1 MTVAE
6 CAKLLGSKDGILL
19 LTHKNPDGDTV
30 MSAAALCRALRRK
43 NKKAYLYHNP
53 QITKKMLP
61 FVDKLFAPE
70 SFVPKYIVSVDVATE
85 NLFPKDFDGKVDLA
99 IDHHP
104 SNSHFAAE
112 ELIESE
118 RSACGE
124 IVQKLIVAL
133 AGKLTKTEATLL
145 YIALTTD
152 TGAFQYANTDEQTFR
167 SAAELVQ
174 AGADAHAVM
183 LHFFRKTSLARL
195 RLEGMIYSGLHVYH
209 EGKLV
214 IATVT
219 LEMMQTA
226 EATED
231 DCDDLAGLSGRAEDA
246 LMNVT
251 IRELSDG
258 SSKISVRS
266 APGVSSLA
274 VCSAFGG
281 GGHEL
286 ASGCTIQASPEKAE
300 KLLLDVIDELCGAQ
314 M

>member
-226 EATED
+226 D
-231 DCDDLAGLSGRAEDA
+231 QKQR
-246 LMNVT
+246 
-251 IRELSDG
+251 
-258 SSKISVRS
+258 
-266 APGVSSLA
+266 
-274 VCSAFGG
+274 
-281 GGHEL
+281 
-286 ASGCTIQASPEKAE
+286 
-300 KLLLDVIDELCGAQ
+300 
-314 M
+314 

>member
-1 MTVAE
+1 MTVSE

-43 NKKAYLYHNP
+43 NRKAYLFRNTK
-53 QITKKMLP
+53 ITQKMLP

-70 SFVPKYIVSVDVATE
+70 SFVPKYVVSVDVATE
-85 NLFPKDFDGKVDLA
+85 NLFPTGFDGRVDLA

-104 SNSHFAAE
+104 SNSHFAAA
-112 ELIESE
+112 ELIDAE

-133 AGKLTKTEATLL
+133 TGKLTKTEATLL

-152 TGAFQYANTDEQTFR
+152 TGAFQYANTDEQTFL
-167 SAAELVQ
+167 SAAELLH

-195 RLEGMIYSGLHVYH
+195 RLEGMIYSGLHVYYD
-209 EGKLV
+209 GKLV
-214 IATVT
+214 IAPVT
-219 LEMMQTA
+219 LEMMRTA

-231 DCDDLAGLSGRAEDA
+231 DCDDLAGLSGRAENA

-251 IRELSDG
+251 IRELEDG
-258 SSKISVRS
+258 SCKISVRS

-286 ASGCTIQASPEKAE
+286 ASGCTIQAGPEKAE

-314 M
+314 L

>member
-70 SFVPKYIVSVDVATE
+70 NFVPKYIVSVDIATE
-85 NLFPKDFDGKVDLA
+85 NLFPQGFDGKVDFA

-104 SNSHFAAE
+104 SNSHFAAA
-112 ELIESE
+112 ELIDAE

-167 SAAELVQ
+167 SAAELVH

-209 EGKLV
+209 GGKLV

-219 LEMMQTA
+219 LEMMRTA

-251 IRELSDG
+251 IRELEDG
-258 SSKISVRS
+258 NSKISVRS

-274 VCSAFGG
+274 VCAAFGG

-286 ASGCTIQASPEKAE
+286 ASGCTIQATPEKAE

>member
-1 MTVAE
+1 MTVSE

-43 NKKAYLYHNP
+43 NKKAYLFRNTK
-53 QITKKMLP
+53 ITPRMLP

-70 SFVPKYIVSVDVATE
+70 SFVPKYVVSVDIATE
-85 NLFPKDFDGKVDLA
+85 NLIPAGFDGKVDLA

-104 SNSHFAAE
+104 SNSHFASA
-112 ELIESE
+112 ELIDAE

-133 AGKLTKTEATLL
+133 TGKLTKTEATLL

-152 TGAFQYANTDEQTFR
+152 TGAFQYANTDEQTFL
-167 SAAELVQ
+167 SAAELLH

-209 EGKLV
+209 GGKLV
-214 IATVT
+214 VAPVT
-219 LEMMQTA
+219 LEMMRTA

-231 DCDDLAGLSGRAEDA
+231 DCDDLAGLSGRAENA

-251 IRELSDG
+251 IRELEDG
-258 SSKISVRS
+258 SCKISVRS

-286 ASGCTIQASPEKAE
+286 ASGCTIQAGPEKAE

-314 M
+314 L

>member
-1 MTVAE
+1 MTVSE
-6 CAKLLGSKDGILL
+6 CAKLLGGKDGILL

-43 NKKAYLYHNP
+43 NKKAYLFRNTK
-53 QITKKMLP
+53 ITPKMLP

-70 SFVPKYIVSVDVATE
+70 SFVPKYVVSVDIATE
-85 NLFPKDFDGKVDLA
+85 NLIPAGFDGKVDLA

-104 SNSHFAAE
+104 SNSHFASA
-112 ELIESE
+112 ELIDAE

-133 AGKLTKTEATLL
+133 TGKLTKTEATLL

-152 TGAFQYANTDEQTFR
+152 TGAFQYANTDEQTFL
-167 SAAELVQ
+167 SAAELLH

-209 EGKLV
+209 GGKLV
-214 IATVT
+214 VAPVT
-219 LEMMQTA
+219 LEMMRAA

-231 DCDDLAGLSGRAEDA
+231 DCDDLAGLSGRAENA

-251 IRELSDG
+251 IRELEDG
-258 SSKISVRS
+258 SCKISVRS

-286 ASGCTIQASPEKAE
+286 ASGCNIQAGPEKAE

-314 M
+314 L

>member
-1 MTVAE
+1 MTVSE

-43 NKKAYLYHNP
+43 NKKAYLFRNTK
-53 QITKKMLP
+53 ITPKMLP

-70 SFVPKYIVSVDVATE
+70 SFAPKYVVSVDIATE
-85 NLFPKDFDGKVDLA
+85 NLIPAGFDGKVDLA

-104 SNSHFAAE
+104 SNSHFASA
-112 ELIESE
+112 ELIDAE

-133 AGKLTKTEATLL
+133 TGKLTKTEATLL

-152 TGAFQYANTDEQTFR
+152 TGAFQYANTDEQTFL
-167 SAAELVQ
+167 SAAELLH

-209 EGKLV
+209 GGKLV
-214 IATVT
+214 MAPVT
-219 LEMMQTA
+219 LEMMRIA

-231 DCDDLAGLSGRAEDA
+231 DCDDLAGLSGRAENA

-251 IRELSDG
+251 IRELEDG
-258 SSKISVRS
+258 SCKISVRS

-286 ASGCTIQASPEKAE
+286 ASGCNIQAGPEKAE

-314 M
+314 L

>member
-1 MTVAE
+1 MTVSE

-70 SFVPKYIVSVDVATE
+70 SFVPKYVVSVDIATE
-85 NLFPKDFDGKVDLA
+85 KLIPAGFDGKVDIA

-104 SNSHFAAE
+104 SNSHFAAT
-112 ELIESE
+112 ELIEAE

-124 IVQKLIVAL
+124 IVQKLIVSL
-133 AGKLTKTEATLL
+133 TGKLTKTEATLL

-167 SAAELVQ
+167 SAAELVH

-183 LHFFRKTSLARL
+183 LHFFRKTSLSRL
-195 RLEGMIYSGLHVYH
+195 KLEGMIYSGLHVYH

-219 LEMMQTA
+219 LEMMRA
-226 EATED
+226 AAATED

-258 SSKISVRS
+258 SYN
-266 APGVSSLA
+266 
-274 VCSAFGG
+274 
-281 GGHEL
+281 
-286 ASGCTIQASPEKAE
+286 
-300 KLLLDVIDELCGAQ
+300 LDLCGFPHEEEETLEPFELIARYKEKRTALNAEIDDVLGKIEELLGTK
-314 M
+314 

>member
-1 MTVAE
+1 MTVSE
-6 CAKLLGSKDGILL
+6 CAKLLGGKDGILL

-43 NKKAYLYHNP
+43 NKKAYLFRNTK
-53 QITKKMLP
+53 ITPKMLP

-70 SFVPKYIVSVDVATE
+70 SFVPKYVVSVDIATE
-85 NLFPKDFDGKVDLA
+85 NLIPAGFDGKVDLA

-104 SNSHFAAE
+104 SNSHFASA
-112 ELIESE
+112 ELIDAE

-133 AGKLTKTEATLL
+133 TGKFTKTEATLL

-152 TGAFQYANTDEQTFR
+152 TGAFQYANTDEQTFL
-167 SAAELVQ
+167 SAAELLH

-209 EGKLV
+209 GGKLV
-214 IATVT
+214 MAPVT
-219 LEMMQTA
+219 LEMMRIA

-231 DCDDLAGLSGRAEDA
+231 DCDDLAGLSGRAENA

-251 IRELSDG
+251 IRELEDG
-258 SSKISVRS
+258 SCKISVRS

-286 ASGCTIQASPEKAE
+286 ASGCTIQAGPEKAE

-314 M
+314 L

>member
-1 MTVAE
+1 MTVSE

-43 NKKAYLYHNP
+43 NKKAYLFRNTK
-53 QITKKMLP
+53 ITPKMLP

-70 SFVPKYIVSVDVATE
+70 SFVPKYVVSVDIATE
-85 NLFPKDFDGKVDLA
+85 NLIPAGFDGKVDLA

-104 SNSHFAAE
+104 SNSHFASA
-112 ELIESE
+112 ELIDAE

-124 IVQKLIVAL
+124 IVQKLIIAL
-133 AGKLTKTEATLL
+133 TGKLTKTEATLL

-152 TGAFQYANTDEQTFR
+152 TGAFQYANTDEQTFL
-167 SAAELVQ
+167 SAAELLH
-174 AGADAHAVM
+174 ASADAHAVM

-209 EGKLV
+209 GGKLV
-214 IATVT
+214 MAPVT
-219 LEMMQTA
+219 LEMMRIA

-231 DCDDLAGLSGRAEDA
+231 DCDDLAGLSGRAENA

-251 IRELSDG
+251 IRELEDG
-258 SSKISVRS
+258 SCKISVRS

-286 ASGCTIQASPEKAE
+286 ASGCTIQAGPEKAE

-314 M
+314 L

>member
-1 MTVAE
+1 MTVSE

-43 NKKAYLYHNP
+43 NKKAYLFRNTK
-53 QITKKMLP
+53 ITPKMLP

-70 SFVPKYIVSVDVATE
+70 SFVPKYVVSVDIATE
-85 NLFPKDFDGKVDLA
+85 NLIPAGFDGKVDLA

-104 SNSHFAAE
+104 SNSHFASA
-112 ELIESE
+112 ELIDAE

-124 IVQKLIVAL
+124 IVQKLIIAL
-133 AGKLTKTEATLL
+133 TGKLTKTEATLL

-152 TGAFQYANTDEQTFR
+152 TGAFQYANTDEQTFL
-167 SAAELVQ
+167 SAAELLH

-209 EGKLV
+209 GGKLV
-214 IATVT
+214 MAPVT
-219 LEMMQTA
+219 LEMMRTA

-231 DCDDLAGLSGRAEDA
+231 DCDDLAGLSGRAENA

-251 IRELSDG
+251 IRELEDG
-258 SSKISVRS
+258 SCKISVRS

-286 ASGCTIQASPEKAE
+286 ASGCTIQAGPEKAE

-314 M
+314 L

>member
-1 MTVAE
+1 MTVSE

-43 NKKAYLYHNP
+43 NKKAYLFRNTK
-53 QITKKMLP
+53 ITPKMLP

-70 SFVPKYIVSVDVATE
+70 SFVPKYVVSVDIATE
-85 NLFPKDFDGKVDLA
+85 NLFPTGFDGRVDLA

-104 SNSHFAAE
+104 SNSHFASA
-112 ELIESE
+112 ELIDAE

-133 AGKLTKTEATLL
+133 TGKLTKTEATLL

-152 TGAFQYANTDEQTFR
+152 TGAFQYANTDEQTFL
-167 SAAELVQ
+167 SAAELLH

-209 EGKLV
+209 GGKLV
-214 IATVT
+214 IAPVT
-219 LEMMQTA
+219 LEMMRTA

-231 DCDDLAGLSGRAEDA
+231 DCDDLAGLSGRAENA

-251 IRELSDG
+251 IRELEDG
-258 SSKISVRS
+258 SCKISVRS

-286 ASGCTIQASPEKAE
+286 ASGCTIQAGPEKAE

-314 M
+314 L